1 MQFGDQCQKM
11 QIPGNQT
18 LLSRKLS

>member
-11 QIPGNQT
+11 QIP
-18 LLSRKLS
+18 R